1 MSPANA
7 LYQEIIRTAALPD
20 PDVRAQVMALSALL
34 ERLFVEATRREQL
47 MFSTLFARI
56 CYVGHQRQM
65 SQETLRVIHTFRRV
79 AAKVRNGREAQPRD
93 VRLGIKATAEAV
105 LVLYETALPTELLQY
120 LPTDAEWAFQSPEI
134 WDYKAVARVVALRDL
149 PEQRAF
155 AAVDEDD
162 PTGEVKVLYDLPD
175 RNENFRPT
183 IELIRKLFKFPV
195 TLHLLETDIDRD
207 GHYRPRA
214 FVVEPDY
221 LMDVTA
227 IAECFKD
234 DGVEPL
240 SYLLRKFLPQETT
253 PALHIGNVANFF
265 LDRLLTEPQAR
276 FPDLFK
282 ETFRLTP
289 FVYAPMSDQEV
300 KDINQRAQKHFVT
313 LQQMANGGLEK
324 QQIDPAHCVLEPSFF
339 SQQYGIQGRL
349 DLFYQHEERSAI
361 VELKSGVPFKPNS
374 YGIARSHFTQTLLYD
389 LLVRSVYGRQTD
401 PAKYILYSAMPEQ
414 PLRFAPTVESE
425 QWEALQVRNQLVGLE
440 KLLTEIRPGQE
451 EVPVL
456 RRLSSARMRG
466 KGFLERDA
474 VQFESRYNSMSPL
487 ERKYFNAFVGM
498 VAREQ
503 WLAKLGEHEV
513 ESSWGHAALWRN
525 SFAEK
530 QANYSILNHLEI
542 VDNCAD
548 QPEPFL
554 LFRRTERTATLA
566 NFRQGD
572 IAVLYPAFDDNS
584 TVLDY
589 QVIRCTVTELNR
601 DTIKVQ
607 LRYRQFNLQAFEVE
621 AHWHIEPDLMEM
633 GFTAMHRSL
642 FNGRFKVLP
651 PELPPFELPEPTTI
665 SPGLTEE
672 QSHLL
677 EKMLHTP
684 QYFLLWGPPGTGKTS
699 VMLRELSR
707 RILTDT
713 TDNLLLLAFTNR
725 AVDEICEA
733 LDHIGGDIRAQYL
746 RIGSWHSSGAEYRT
760 QLLSHKIGDT
770 QTRAE
775 LKAVLEQHRIVVST
789 VAAFSSNEN
798 LLKIKQFQRLV
809 VDEASQLLEPQL
821 IGLLPLFR
829 QYILIGDHRQLPA
842 VTTQRPE
849 WTQVDDPD
857 LQAIG
862 LTDLRDSYFERLY
875 RRCLAEGNTRHL
887 GRLSAQGRMQ
897 APLMD
902 FPNEHFYD
910 GMLRLL
916 HEGQA
921 ATDAE
926 VPQVRFV
933 GIRPNANT
941 IGNPK
946 VSEAEAQEIAR
957 QVQFFQ
963 QLWVQRG
970 LPWEPKTLGI
980 ITPWRAQIAQIRD
993 SLEQLHIAPDIC
1005 TIDTVERYQGGARD
1019 IILISCC
1026 VHNPYQL
1033 DSLVSR
1039 SNEGIDRKLNVALT
1053 RARQYLVMVGH
1064 PDVLKTDGF
1073 YGVFMGRYG

>member
-1 MSPANA
+1 MSPATA
-7 LYQEIIRTAALPD
+7 LYQEILRIAALPD
-20 PDVRAQVMALSALL
+20 PDARTQVMALSALM
-34 ERLFVEATRREQL
+34 ERLFVAATRQEQL
-47 MFSTLFARI
+47 TFSTLFARI

-65 SQETLRVIHTFRRV
+65 NVETLRAIHTFRRV
-79 AAKVRNGREAQPRD
+79 AAKVRNGREAAPRD
-93 VRLGIKATAEAV
+93 VRLGVKANAEAI
-105 LVLYETALPTELLQY
+105 LVLYEAALPADLLAY
-120 LPTDAEWAFQSPEI
+120 LPADDDWTFQSPEI
-134 WDYKAVARVVALRDL
+134 WDYKAVARVIALRDL
-149 PEQRAF
+149 PEQHAF
-155 AAVDEDD
+155 LAIDEDEPD
-162 PTGEVKVLYDLPD
+162 REVKILYDLPD

-183 IELIRKLFKFPV
+183 IQLIQRIFKFPV
-195 TLHLLETDIDRD
+195 TLHLLETDIDRE
-207 GHYRPRA
+207 GQYRPRA
-214 FVVEPDY
+214 FVIEPDY

-234 DGVEPL
+234 DSVEPL

-253 PALHIGNVANFF
+253 PALHTGNVANYF
-265 LDRLLTEPQAR
+265 LDRLLTEPDAR

-282 ETFRLTP
+282 ETFRLFP
-289 FVYAPMSDQEV
+289 FVYAPMSDNEV

-313 LQQMANGGLEK
+313 LQKMANGGFEQ
-324 QQIDPAHCVLEPSFF
+324 QQIDPAHCVLEPSFY

-349 DLFYQHEERSAI
+349 DLFFQDGERSAI
-361 VELKSGVPFKPNS
+361 VELKSGTPFKPNS

-401 PAKYILYSAMPEQ
+401 PAKFILYSAFPEQ

-456 RRLSSARMRG
+456 RRLSAAGMRS

-474 VQFESRYNSMSPL
+474 IQFEARYNSMSSL
-487 ERKYFNAFVGM
+487 ERKYFHSFIGLI
-498 VAREQ
+498 AREQ
-503 WLAKLGEHEV
+503 WLAKLGEHDV
-513 ESSWGHAALWRN
+513 DNSWGHAALWRN
-525 SFAEK
+525 SFSEK
-530 QANYSILNHLEI
+530 LANFSLLNHLEI
-542 VDNCAD
+542 IENGSDE
-548 QPEPFL
+548 PEPYL
-554 LFRRTERTATLA
+554 LFKRTERTATLA

-572 IAVLYPAFDDNS
+572 IAVLYPAFTDDS
-584 TVLDY
+584 TVLDH
-589 QVIRCTVTELNR
+589 QVIRCVVTELTR
-601 DTIKVQ
+601 ETIAVQ
-607 LRYRQFNLQAFEVE
+607 LRFRQFNLKSFEAE
-621 AHWHIEPDLMEM
+621 ALWHIEPDLMEM

-642 FNGRFKVLP
+642 FNGRFRVLP
-651 PELPPFELPEPTTI
+651 PEVPAVEIPAPVAPCN
-665 SPGLTEE
+665 GLTEE
-672 QSHLL
+672 QAVLL

-707 RILTDT
+707 RILTET

-733 LDHIGGDIRAQYL
+733 LDHIGGDIRSQYL
-746 RIGSWHSSGAEYRT
+746 RIGSQHSTGEDYRT
-760 QLLSHKIGDT
+760 QLLSHKIAST
-770 QTRAE
+770 QNRAE
-775 LKAVLEQHRIVVST
+775 LRLVLEQHRIVVST
-789 VAAFSSNEN
+789 VAGFSSNEN

-821 IGLLPLFR
+821 VGLLPLFQ

-849 WTQVDDPD
+849 WTQVTDPD
-857 LQAIG
+857 LLSIG

-875 RRCLAEGNTRHL
+875 RRCLTAGNTQHL

-897 APLMD
+897 APLME
-902 FPNEHFYD
+902 FPNEHFYE

-916 HEGQA
+916 HERQSH
-921 ATDAE
+921 TDPD

-933 GIRPNANT
+933 AVQPTAAQL
-941 IGNPK
+941 GNPK
-946 VSEAEAQEIAR
+946 VSADEAEEIVR
-957 QVQFFQ
+957 WVQFFQ
-963 QLWVQRG
+963 QLWRERG
-970 LPWEPKTLGI
+970 LTWDAKTLGI
-980 ITPWRAQIAQIRD
+980 ITPWRAQIAQIRTC
-993 SLEQLHIAPDIC
+993 LEQHYLSPDEC

-1039 SNEGIDRKLNVALT
+1039 SGEGIDRKLNVALT
-1053 RARQYLVMVGH
+1053 RARQYLVMVGN
-1064 PDVLKTDGF
+1064 PEVLKMDGF
-1073 YGVFMGRYG
+1073 YRGFMGRYG